1 MNKIT
6 VWILLLVI
14 CCANLSAQRVLVLAS
29 ANDNPNQ
36 LINGIFDGTTLKF
49 RPSVASGGTSNGASN
64 FLEFGQVRAHQS
76 TVSGCTLLAQTH
88 GLSGNV
94 SLYTVSPQGD
104 ISLVPNT
111 PFATDPEAGSVA
123 FAPDGGALYLPV
135 ALSNRV
141 IVLAISCTAGVVSI
155 SNLGTVSL
163 LGVANLTDARVI
175 GSGVGSHLCVSATS
189 SGNAGC
195 FAVDPISRLPTTAAV
210 NLVTASGVRGINIAN
225 NGCGTLPLGNARLV
239 QGFRVSPKGIVTLT
253 NTAQSTN
260 RADYGA
266 IMANGS
272 MAAMGG
278 LGGAS
283 RDFSVY
289 SVSPNCELS
298 LIGSNIGTIGTPF
311 VAYMTF
317 DAQGRLYVAD
327 SLENRIRIFSPT
339 SSSIGPAIVSSLTNH
354 PRRNAPV
361 GIDVIELTNPDGL
374 FSNGFE

>member
-1 MNKIT
+1 MNRIT

-14 CCANLSAQRVLVLAS
+14 CCTNLSAQRVLVLAS

-36 LINGIFDGTTLKF
+36 LINGIFDGTTLNF
-49 RPSVASGGTSNGASN
+49 RSSVASGGTSNGTSN

-104 ISLVPNT
+104 ITLVPNT
-111 PFATDPEAGSVA
+111 PLATDPEAGSVA

-141 IVLAISCTAGVVSI
+141 IVLAIGCTAGVVSV
-155 SNLGTVSL
+155 SDLGTVSL
-163 LGVANLTDARVI
+163 SGVTNLTDARVI

-195 FAVDPISRLPTTAAV
+195 FALDPTSRLPTTAAV
-210 NLVTASGVRGINIAN
+210 NLVTASGAQGLNIAN
-225 NGCGTLPLGNARLV
+225 NGCGTLAVGNARLV
-239 QGFRVSPKGIVTLT
+239 QGFRVSPTGLITFS
-253 NTAQSTN
+253 NTAQSSTPA
-260 RADYGA
+260 RYGA
-266 IMANGS
+266 IMTDGS
-272 MAAMGG
+272 MAATGG
-278 LGGAS
+278 FG

-289 SVSPNCELS
+289 SISPNCELG
-298 LIGSNIGTIGTPF
+298 LIGSNIGAAGNPF
-311 VAYMTF
+311 VDYMAF

-327 SLENRIRIFSPT
+327 SLANRIRIFSPT
-339 SSSIGPAIVSSLTNH
+339 STAIGPAIVSSVTNH
-354 PRRNAPV
+354 PRINAPA
-361 GIDVIELTNPDGL
+361 GIAVIELNNPDGL